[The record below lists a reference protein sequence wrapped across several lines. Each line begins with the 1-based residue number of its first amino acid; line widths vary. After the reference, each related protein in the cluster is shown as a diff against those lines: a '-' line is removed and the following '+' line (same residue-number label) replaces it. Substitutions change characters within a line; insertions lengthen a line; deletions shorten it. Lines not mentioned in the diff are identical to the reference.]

1 MTKQELIQ
9 KFEENI
15 EKAKKVYD
23 NGERQQM
30 QMWDIIAMLEEQ
42 LKKFNETK

>member
-15 EKAKKVYD
+15 EKARKVYD

-30 QMWDIIAMLEEQ
+30 HMRGIITMLEDE
-42 LKKFNETK
+42 LKNFKGKS

>member
-15 EKAKKVYD
+15 EKARKVYD

-30 QMWDIIAMLEEQ
+30 QMRDIIAMLEDE
-42 LKKFNETK
+42 LKNFKGKS

>member
-15 EKAKKVYD
+15 DKAKKVYD

-42 LKKFNETK
+42 LKKLNESK